1 VCNVEEDVDH
11 MYADDEGFLSSY
23 QKCHHEGDKLGK
35 QPHHEEENDDYDY
48 DHQHHHLNRQ
58 HHNSSSSPNNSKLM
72 SHHQGGVAWQS
83 NHHLSKSLEVDKRL

>member
-23 QKCHHEGDKLGK
+23 QKCHHEGDKLVK
-35 QPHHEEENDDYDY
+35 QPHHEEEDDD
-48 DHQHHHLNRQ
+48 HHLNRQ
-58 HHNSSSSPNNSKLM
+58 HHNSSSSSPKNSKLM
-72 SHHQGGVAWQS
+72 SQHQGGVAWQS

>member
-1 VCNVEEDVDH
+1 VEEDVDH

-23 QKCHHEGDKLGK
+23 QKCHHEGDKLVK
-35 QPHHEEENDDYDY
+35 QQPHHEDDDYD
-48 DHQHHHLNRQ
+48 DDRQ
-58 HHNSSSSPNNSKLM
+58 HNSSSPNKNSKLM